1 MIPLETNRPNQSG
14 QKAEYRN
21 AAANA
26 WRQQTPAPAPV
37 TTELFNKR
45 LAGFRVTTQKMG
57 QTLQNWTSPEDL
69 ATMQKSY
76 ADQARWLANAS
87 RQLRAQNPYDTQLNQ
102 QLDSIIDFVS
112 GTGEDI
118 RKYQRFYGNWA
129 NKDAYDRDMRSY
141 TIATMDVDKARAEEA
156 QLRQQISQL
165 KEGGIK
171 NLRQIGEL
179 TKQLGQKNWDITQAT
194 KYQAGVQKRQMY
206 ENLDLDSAQ
215 QEVEKLQGQLA
226 SLQKQ
231 LEKTV
236 AEKKHPASTY
246 AASSQLKN
254 KDDATIAD
262 LKAQIKDVQTKIA
275 AREQDIAGTRE
286 YRDSLAYLK
295 EKEANDQRL
304 RELDMRQAIRNVTDL
319 RRQLETLKQEQKTMM
334 KTPASSYAAVNS
346 GKADQQG
353 GGYAAGLSVTDQE
366 KALSDKAAQIQQLQ
380 QQINAAEKDVRDAN
394 VLKKVAALQ
403 SDAKYDSWIQ
413 AGMNKKDDIV
423 VGVYNPNK
431 TKEEKGSVV
440 SPLVDSVAK
449 LRPNGSVTYGVAEQ
463 IDLYSC
469 MTQEEYEIY
478 CGLIGKGDT
487 SGAREYLRYLDE
499 TLKARRATYA
509 YENMAG
515 IEKALYW
522 LPAGLESGVSGIG
535 QWFSTEPQPVSQTQ
549 MVSSMV
555 QQEAS
560 EINPILGYAY
570 SAGNSIANMAPSIL
584 VSTAMGNPLAGA
596 AFMGFNAGG
605 NAYADALRQG
615 KSWQDAMGYGAV
627 SGLSEAG
634 LSYMLSGIG
643 KLSGPGNLTRKAM
656 SKLDAIASV
665 GKRAAGKFGV
675 AYAGELVEEE
685 MQLFLDPF
693 YRKIFFNED
702 YDAPTASE
710 IFETAFVT
718 LLTTA
723 AFEGKA
729 AVSSEID
736 AETYRN
742 LYGNKLDY
750 LTADILNIDPGSELA
765 QQMQKR
771 MDEGQKI
778 TADQI
783 RSLVQEYG
791 NALAKASPEALEA
804 HTAYIEQQEAE
815 AAKQDFAPDL
825 SKYSGRQLES
835 VKRAVES
842 GVLNNTRMTH
852 TMVDLISKLEAD
864 KGVAFR
870 WMDNEK
876 LKESGFALEGKI
888 VNGVKTADS
897 ILLNVDSHKALNAVA
912 GHEITHVLDG
922 TEFYN
927 DFRRLMVQFA
937 KARGEYDSRMADLKQ
952 LYKDGTDLEA
962 ELVADIVGD
971 YIFTDELFIRSLQTG
986 KPGLFR
992 AVYDEIKY
1000 LRRMA
1005 TAGSK
1010 EAKALIKAEK
1020 LFEKLYRQSVEV
1032 TAETKYSQTDN
1043 TQQEV
1048 SDWITVNDIVSTGTG
1063 RLAVNISSTQSGL
1076 HGHRKSEWPK
1086 LVSKMIR
1093 ETLAGKSIVAA
1104 DGDIITVT
1112 RRGAREV
1119 SYGADTQNLKEE
1131 ARATNDYSKVEQKML
1146 TAEHAASI
1154 IALSRYTNWSANTKD
1169 PSDTFKRDGLN
1180 YRTVEI
1186 LIDGVP
1192 HVATVVT
1199 AINTDPNQ
1207 LKDYGDKFY
1216 DIESIEKQTNL
1227 PAPYGTPKM
1236 GAAPHRINMAGS
1248 SSDKLTVAQKQRVVN
1263 RGSATYSAG
1272 DSGASTAMTEA
1283 FRKAGIRN
1291 SLSRTDEQYV
1301 PRGDFSIPGK
1311 AVKRQS
1317 GADIADT
1324 THEPAA
1330 VDQES
1335 APVAEDTLQP
1345 APDQPAQPQQPKAQ
1359 LPQEQSDDQLDFD
1372 SQPDEH
1378 PTEEKKE
1385 PIEVGASVFAL
1396 DRGNIGVVQGY
1407 NAEAGEYT
1415 VTFRN
1420 EQGHT
1425 ATRNLPANMVTE
1437 ISTQQ
1442 TGPAKAIEEQL
1453 TLQLRNSQQE
1463 LEATQRD
1470 RKQSWKTK
1478 ENQIREKTEKL
1489 EGMKNQDTRAAN
1501 SLKRSIESI
1510 KRRQA
1515 DEDARYSKKEQAIQR
1530 RIANIRDELRRDY
1543 TQKNKLNAALDKI
1556 QQRQERDEAELKAYY
1571 DARIAQAQE
1580 AVQDKGAI
1588 ISKHALE
1595 LYEESK
1601 NMQKGIRV
1609 SSGLSYLLDQIEKT
1623 PEGYR
1628 QLRTALL
1635 NIKNSPLETVDQR
1648 SPIEPVVR
1656 ELMQWHYEDQAYSVQ
1671 ELEKH
1676 YQQELEELR
1685 DEAEDDR
1692 QKAQNRYEVSP
1703 YQAVKKRL
1711 QEEASNA
1718 MGNTAHWKD
1727 KKWGLFYK
1735 TETLQRNLGDVIRN
1749 EKGERDPEREAIVYD
1764 FLQGN
1769 YNRNEAELKRE
1780 SQRLKKVFEDMKINQ
1795 WESVYIQMLGE
1806 YNYNPDTKLTTEVV
1820 EEYYQAHKKHIN
1832 VDKVQDAIK
1841 EARKLYD
1848 NLFVRVNMVLRRQG
1862 FKTMPYRQ
1870 GYFPHF
1876 RKVKQGKIA
1885 KLLNWKTIDTEL
1897 TTEMAG
1903 KTANLTPERAW
1914 QSFDKTREGDTT
1926 DYNFLKGLDTY
1937 IHGALDWIYHIEDIQ
1952 RNRAFENEIRYRHS
1966 PEEVKKKIDAIRNDP
1981 TLDADS
1987 AQKAIDEEFAEAKNP
2002 LNNLVTYLRDRTNN
2016 LANKKAAA
2024 DRKMEGDTRRR
2035 AYATMTNISNRVSA
2049 NMVVG
2054 SLSSALTNLI
2064 PITQSWAQVSPAS
2077 SLVAAVNMIRNA
2089 YREDG
2094 MIEKSTF
2101 MTNRLIQEKNL
2112 NESAWDKIGNI
2123 AGAAMNFF
2131 DHISTEIIW
2140 RSKYQENMKNGM
2152 TEDEAIADADQF
2164 AENVMAGR
2172 SRGNM
2177 PTIFNAKNP
2186 VTKLFTA
2193 FQLEVANQYGY
2204 MFKDLPREVGR
2215 EHKAKLAW
2223 GYGKMFVGA
2232 YLFNSLLQTITGRA
2246 AAFDPIR
2253 LLTAFLGDLGFG
2265 PEDEDEDD
2273 GLKKA
2278 TMNLAENVMKE
2289 MPFIGG
2295 LMGGGR
2301 VPISSAIP
2309 YSDQGGFLEAL
2320 EALWEDTTGMFSED
2334 REKYIKRFHKQLHK
2348 PFLYLLM
2355 PMGGGQLK
2363 KTAQGASMYLGDK
2376 PVDGSYTDS
2385 GELRYEVDDDPW
2397 SVFQALLFGQYANK
2411 NAREYFDRGQKP
2423 LGVKAIQEFTS
2434 MGVSAKEYRQ
2444 IKAGLNKA
2452 GETTDS
2458 LGRDKYID
2466 AYANES
2472 YYSGGNE
2479 YWYDYSTGNV
2489 YDSDGDIAEVSIYK
2503 LRKAS
2508 ALAQQVDYISR
2519 LPLDDRQKN
2528 VLYRSLVDDNRKDA
2542 YGNFRYI
2549 GTEMVDGRPKQKTYW
2564 YDGMKGIL
2572 YDDQYNEV
2580 DLSLFG
2586 SLELAPL
2593 PDMSDYDRYS
2603 CYEEF
2608 KFAQDNP
2615 YKYEFLQN
2623 YGVTWKQYQGYGVP
2637 WKYHNNKEIK
2647 EIYDWA
2653 WNNPKQET
2661 MAKAFSRDIPTYKS
2675 LYDDLQALKSTRD
2688 ADGKVTV
2695 ERKEKVQAYIA
2706 DIDLPEIQKKILYKM
2721 EYPSWDED
2729 NWEIAQYIVDLPGA
2743 STQEKK
2749 DILIALGF
2757 KVDSK
2762 GKITWD

>member
-69 ATMQKSY
+69 ATMQKNY

-165 KEGGIK
+165 KEGGLK

-206 ENLDLDSAQ
+206 ETLDLDSAQ

-236 AEKKHPASTY
+236 AEKKQPASTY

-254 KDDATIAD
+254 KDDARIAD
-262 LKAQIKDVQTKIA
+262 LKAQIKDVQTKIT

-304 RELDMRQAIRNVTDL
+304 QELDMRQAIRNVTDL

-380 QQINAAEKDVRDAN
+380 QQIDAAEKDVRDAN

-413 AGMNKKDDIV
+413 SGMNKKDDIV

-643 KLSGPGNLTRKAM
+643 KLSGPGNLTRNAM
-656 SKLDAIASV
+656 SKLNSISNVAA
-665 GKRAAGKFGV
+665 RAAGKFGV

-693 YRKIFFNED
+693 YRKIFFNEA

-718 LLTTA
+718 LMTTA

-729 AVSSEID
+729 TVSSEID
-736 AETYRN
+736 AETYRK
-742 LYGNKLDY
+742 LYEHKLDY

-771 MDEGQKI
+771 MDEGQSL

-888 VNGVKTADS
+888 VNGVKTADG
-897 ILLNVDSHKALNAVA
+897 IILNVDSAKALNTVA
-912 GHEITHVLDG
+912 GHEITHVLEG
-922 TEFYN
+922 TEFYD
-927 DFRRLMVQFA
+927 DFHRLMVQFA
-937 KARGEYDSRMADLKQ
+937 KTRGEYDSRMADLKQ

-1000 LRRMA
+1000 LRRRA

-1020 LFEKLYRQSVEV
+1020 LFEKIYRQPVEAS
-1032 TAETKYSQTDN
+1032 TEIKYSQTN
-1043 TQQEV
+1043 NAQQGSSNSISV
-1048 SDWITVNDIVSTGTG
+1048 KDVVATGSG
-1063 RLAVNISSTQSGL
+1063 RLAVNISSKKSGL
-1076 HGHRKSEWPK
+1076 NRYKKSRWASIISKQIRDTLQGHA
-1086 LVSKMIR
+1086 IY
-1093 ETLAGKSIVAA
+1093 AA
-1104 DGDIITVT
+1104 DGDIIRITD
-1112 RRGAREV
+1112 RAPGEV
-1119 SYGADTQNLKEE
+1119 SYGTDSNKLFAEAKE
-1131 ARATNDYSKVEQKML
+1131 AGDYSSFNKKMI
-1146 TAEHAASI
+1146 TADHAMTI
-1154 IALSRYTNWSANTKD
+1154 IALSTYDSWSANTED
-1169 PSDTFKRDGLN
+1169 QTDMFKRDGLN
-1180 YRTVEI
+1180 HRKVNLI
-1186 LIDGVP
+1186 IDGEP
-1192 HVATVVT
+1192 HTAVVLT
-1199 AINTDPNQ
+1199 CLNTDPEQ
-1207 LKDYGDKFY
+1207 VKDYGEKFY
-1216 DIESIEKQTNL
+1216 DIVSIEKQ
-1227 PAPYGTPKM
+1227 AKHSAMSGTFTTK
-1236 GAAPHRINMAGS
+1236 ATPHKIRFADGS
-1248 SSDKLTVAQKQRVVN
+1248 PDMLTIAQKQRVVN
-1263 RGSATYSAG
+1263 RGSVTYSAG
-1272 DSGASTAMTEA
+1272 DSSASTAMTEA

-1311 AVKRQS
+1311 AVKRKS

-1330 VDQES
+1330 VDQD
-1335 APVAEDTLQP
+1335 VAEDAAQP
-1345 APDQPAQPQQPKAQ
+1345 TQPQQP
-1359 LPQEQSDDQLDFD
+1359 PQEQQTAARPDQNVQPQKVPEEQSDQDLQPQEVPEE
-1372 SQPDEH
+1372 QPDSDLQPQER
-1378 PTEEKKE
+1378 KE
-1385 PIEVGASVFAL
+1385 PIEVGASVFAF
-1396 DRGNIGVVQGY
+1396 DRGNVGVVQSY
-1407 NAEAGEYT
+1407 NAETGEYT

-1425 ATRNLPANMVTE
+1425 ATRNLPANLVTE

-1442 TGPAKAIEEQL
+1442 TAPAKAIEEQL

-1470 RKQSWKTK
+1470 RKQSWETK

-1530 RIANIRDELRRDY
+1530 RISNIRDELRRDY

-1588 ISKHALE
+1588 ISKHALD

-1601 NMQKGIRV
+1601 NMQKGVRV
-1609 SSGLSYLLDQIEKT
+1609 STDLSHLLDRIEKT
-1623 PEGYR
+1623 PDGYR

-1635 NIKNSPLETVDQR
+1635 NIKNSPQETVDQR
-1648 SPIEPVVR
+1648 SAIEAEAR

-2094 MIEKSTF
+2094 LIEKSTF

-2186 VTKLFTA
+2186 VAKIFTA

-2301 VPISSAIP
+2301 IPISSAIP

-2434 MGVSAKEYRQ
+2434 MGVSAKEYREY
-2444 IKAGLNKA
+2444 KTGLNKA
-2452 GETTDS
+2452 AETRDDQ
-2458 LGRDKYID
+2458 GRDKYIGPD
-2466 AYANES
+2466 GEA
-2472 YYSGGNE
+2472 
-2479 YWYDYSTGNV
+2479 YWYDAATRKV
-2489 YDSDGDIAEVSIYK
+2489 YDSTGAVTWFSVHE

-2508 ALAQQVDYISR
+2508 AVEQQVDYISG
-2519 LPLDDRQKN
+2519 LNLTDSQKN
-2528 VLYRSLVDDNRKDA
+2528 VLYRSIVSDNRKDA
-2542 YGNFRYI
+2542 YGNDRYI

-2564 YDGMKGIL
+2564 YDGIKGIL
-2572 YDDQYNEV
+2572 YDDRYNEV

-2586 SLELAPL
+2586 GLELAPL
-2593 PDMSDYDRYS
+2593 PDMSDYDQYS
-2603 CYEEF
+2603 GYEEF
-2608 KFAQDNP
+2608 KFAQGNP
-2615 YKYEFLQN
+2615 YKYEFLQTN
-2623 YGVTWKQYQGYGVP
+2623 GVSWQQYTRQ
-2637 WKYHNNKEIK
+2637 KEV
-2647 EIYDWA
+2647 YDWA

-2661 MAKAFSRDIPTYKS
+2661 MAKAFGQDIPTYKS

-2695 ERKEKVQAYIA
+2695 ERKEKVKAYIA